1 MERERVK
8 EKQGREKAEEKCR
21 ELAQQNGNLSQQVI
35 EKLALQG
42 MRHLI
47 WDQIIIEAN
56 NFWLYL
62 SVIEDLGSAMREAK
76 KQVQVARAEVNKKPL
91 QTTENA
97 IAYLS
102 SLSEEASNSYGLQN
116 RVSFVSEARKVIAK
130 HRMMETVHTKIDVTE
145 HKL

>member
-1 MERERVK
+1 
-8 EKQGREKAEEKCR
+8 
-21 ELAQQNGNLSQQVI
+21 
-35 EKLALQG
+35 

-56 NFWLYL
+56 NFRPYP

-116 RVSFVSEARKVIAK
+116 KFVVVSEARKVIAK
-130 HRMMETVHTKIDVTE
+130 HRMMEIVQAKIEVIE
-145 HKL
+145 HKLQ